1 MSAFWWDSF
10 EHKRKTHWVSWEK
23 LCLAKDQGGL
33 GFKDIQSFNQALLAK
48 QAWRLLQN
56 PNCLFA
62 RFFKSRYFDGEDFLE
77 AEIGAR
83 PSYAWR
89 SIIHGRELL
98 LKGLR
103 KEVGNGNSLR
113 AWAVG
118 QADHGPRTPL
128 MKHFSVNLSLK
139 VKDLIDF
146 DSRRWNRELLDD
158 LFYPVDVEIIIKKNP
173 VVNMED
179 FWVWLHSKS
188 GEYSVKTGYWLAFR
202 DNKSDLIRNATSQP
216 SLNGLKEKVWSIL
229 AAPKIKL
236 FLWRALCAA
245 LPLWAI
251 SGVPTPEFGFG
262 RSAIFAN
269 MQFLFELQKNF
280 LVPAQ
285 IRRLW
290 PWVLWRLWK
299 NRNKLCYE
307 GTQFCPAKSFENIK
321 EDAHEWSIA
330 QSQINSTET
339 HSIGHNASGS
349 VPCDVPVS
357 SPWQPPPPGWVKCN
371 IGAAWSGKKCL
382 AGSAWVLRNEHG
394 VVLLHSRRA
403 LCDVTNRSEAILKSV
418 IWAIECL
425 HSHKMSRVL
434 FAFEPGDLLS
444 AFNRPNAW
452 PSFRYQVS
460 ELLHFLGKIV
470 VWNVLE
476 EKIPANRGASLI
488 AQSVV
493 KEDRVQSYVASG
505 HPRWLHHL
513 FEEERIG
520 SVVSSS
526 TLP

>member
-1 MSAFWWDSF
+1 MIKIKGHDDVTSSG
-10 EHKRKTHWVSWEK
+10 T
-23 LCLAKDQGGL
+23 QGE
-33 GFKDIQSFNQALLAK
+33 
-48 QAWRLLQN
+48 RT
-56 PNCLFA
+56 
-62 RFFKSRYFDGEDFLE
+62 
-77 AEIGAR
+77 
-83 PSYAWR
+83 
-89 SIIHGRELL
+89 SIS
-98 LKGLR
+98 
-103 KEVGNGNSLR
+103 N
-113 AWAVG
+113 
-118 QADHGPRTPL
+118 
-128 MKHFSVNLSLK
+128 
-139 VKDLIDF
+139 
-146 DSRRWNRELLDD
+146 
-158 LFYPVDVEIIIKKNP
+158 
-173 VVNMED
+173 
-179 FWVWLHSKS
+179 
-188 GEYSVKTGYWLAFR
+188 SVKTGYWLAFR

-245 LPLWAI
+245 LPVADQIIHRGMRSDPRCQICGEEGESINHVLFTCSVARQLWAI

-307 GTQFCPAKSFENIK
+307 GTQFCPAKSFEKIK

-330 QSQINSTET
+330 QSQINSTES

-425 HSHKMSRVL
+425 HSHKISRVL